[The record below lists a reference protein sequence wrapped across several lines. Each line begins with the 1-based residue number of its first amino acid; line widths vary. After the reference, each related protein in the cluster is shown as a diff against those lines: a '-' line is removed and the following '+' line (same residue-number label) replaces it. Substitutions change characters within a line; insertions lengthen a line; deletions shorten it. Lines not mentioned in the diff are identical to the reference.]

1 MSDMDVDRH
10 MNQNAETAVPS
21 SQQEEEAVKKK
32 DGGILPK
39 KTTSHIRGWALGKV
53 SLSAHTK
60 LFRAKTRGNL
70 LISPK
75 NPLRH
80 SDQSCSP
87 HHICKYILVA
97 QPMHTLI
104 AKREEVLLQRIPRMT
119 MLTISD
125 FKLPI
130 PSTLSLTATFFLYEK
145 RSLRSF
151 SDSTNK
157 ERGWFCICTKGYH
170 CDIIL

>member
-60 LFRAKTRGNL
+60 LFRAKTLGEL
-70 LISPK
+70 AHKPK
-75 NPLRH
+75 ESLEALRPKLQPTPHLQVHSRRTAYAH
-80 SDQSCSP
+80 SDSKEGGS
-87 HHICKYILVA
+87 
-97 QPMHTLI
+97 
-104 AKREEVLLQRIPRMT
+104 
-119 MLTISD
+119 
-125 FKLPI
+125 
-130 PSTLSLTATFFLYEK
+130 ATSE
-145 RSLRSF
+145 
-151 SDSTNK
+151 DT
-157 ERGWFCICTKGYH
+157 
-170 CDIIL
+170 